1 MVADPGPGAEVRA
14 PVGEPG
20 GAGSSPRVR
29 GGLAASGF
37 PAGQEALAGVPG
49 GSGTAEIPAEP
60 GDSAGFGPAGEPDG
74 RRVAVAAAGTELLV
88 SAAESA
94 GELVAWGAG
103 RKDLP
108 AEQRHLADRDPVGVR
123 RERRDATAGCADA
136 ASTKLPAASARAAGV
151 EVPAA
156 QRGLAGAGA
165 GCGALRGSVA
175 VSAGSPGVAAS
186 AVQGGSVGPGSA
198 GGRGVLR
205 GSVAVS
211 AYSARAQAPAVRGG
225 SAGRGSAGDRER
237 DSVAVSADSVTVE
250 APAVQKDSVGY
261 ASGGEREAQRAVIT
275 VSTGAG
281 RTKAPAAQGDPTG
294 QEAARVRGE
303 QRAAAVA
310 HAVRVVRGNPDDAEV
325 AALLVALAVV
335 GRAAGN
341 GRADIAVP
349 SPRQPLT
356 RFVPATSWRAR

>member
-1 MVADPGPGAEVRA
+1 M
-14 PVGEPG
+14 
-20 GAGSSPRVR
+20 
-29 GGLAASGF
+29 
-37 PAGQEALAGVPG
+37 
-49 GSGTAEIPAEP
+49 
-60 GDSAGFGPAGEPDG
+60 
-74 RRVAVAAAGTELLV
+74 
-88 SAAESA
+88 
-94 GELVAWGAG
+94 
-103 RKDLP
+103 
-108 AEQRHLADRDPVGVR
+108 
-123 RERRDATAGCADA
+123 
-136 ASTKLPAASARAAGV
+136 
-151 EVPAA
+151 
-156 QRGLAGAGA
+156 
-165 GCGALRGSVA
+165 
-175 VSAGSPGVAAS
+175 
-186 AVQGGSVGPGSA
+186 
-198 GGRGVLR
+198 
-205 GSVAVS
+205 
-211 AYSARAQAPAVRGG
+211 
-225 SAGRGSAGDRER
+225 
-237 DSVAVSADSVTVE
+237 
-250 APAVQKDSVGY
+250 QKDSVGY